1 MLFIFQTNKKKVV
14 FLMKN
19 IIELCFLYEI
29 KDMKNATIEIN
40 LKKVQEN
47 IINRI
52 DSFKFSKQFMNEFI
66 NMYDNEQL
74 YKIMRIIQLEIQKR
88 ARKELNNE
96 I

>member
-1 MLFIFQTNKKKVV
+1 
-14 FLMKN
+14 MKN
-19 IIELCFLYEI
+19 IIELCFLYEL

>member
-1 MLFIFQTNKKKVV
+1 
-14 FLMKN
+14 MKN

>member
-1 MLFIFQTNKKKVV
+1 
-14 FLMKN
+14 MKN

-29 KDMKNATIEIN
+29 KDMKNATIETN
-40 LKKVQEN
+40 LKKVQGN